1 MNALVAG
8 TLRRLLFTVGTNLE
22 ERAPKHA
29 TSGSV
34 GFRLWGVYLAG
45 RIFQNSFT
53 TLVRRTSFTREIL
66 HADETLMQVPK
77 GIRKTVVSCPV

>member
-34 GFRLWGVYLAG
+34 GFRLW
-45 RIFQNSFT
+45 
-53 TLVRRTSFTREIL
+53 
-66 HADETLMQVPK
+66 
-77 GIRKTVVSCPV
+77 

>member
-1 MNALVAG
+1 MFFLYCNESANSMLTAVNSF
-8 TLRRLLFTVGTNLE
+8 LR
-22 ERAPKHA
+22 
-29 TSGSV
+29 
-34 GFRLWGVYLAG
+34 Y
-45 RIFQNSFT
+45 IFQNSFT